1 MSQLNPWEEGYQTPP
16 SARELLESGA
26 PIIPQAPRPNIPSAP
41 LPPPFITKTENTG
54 MNRLGMLAG
63 PNEDVAKIVNKGAN
77 QNAARK
83 AEGRSPAEKQLLWS
97 AFASEYLRD
106 YNCELA
112 YIRACGRVGKKV
124 GKNPYAKGYAMRK
137 QPFVQALITKVVDAL
152 NEEELVTRKDVVL
165 GLWKEANNHDEDAN
179 GGSRVRALM
188 GLARIKQMDTKT
200 VKKEVAVQNVM
211 RVPVPPDNDAWAAA
225 ASESQR
231 ALKDDV
237 RT

>member
-1 MSQLNPWEEGYQTPP
+1 MSELNPWEAGYQ
-16 SARELLESGA
+16 A
-26 PIIPQAPRPNIPSAP
+26 PKPMIPSAP
-41 LPPPFITKTENTG
+41 KPNIPAAPSAPPFLEKTQNQG

-63 PNEDVAKIVNKGAN
+63 PNSDVDKIINKGSS
-77 QNAARK
+77 QQAARK
-83 AEGRSPAEKQLLWS
+83 AEGRSPAEKQLVWS
-97 AFASEYLRD
+97 RFASEYLRD
-106 YNCELA
+106 YNVELA
-112 YIRACGRVGKKV
+112 YIRATGKKC
-124 GKNPYAKGYAMRK
+124 KNAYRKGYTMLK
-137 QPFVQALITKVVDAL
+137 QPFVQALIKEVVDRL

-165 GLWKEANNHDEDAN
+165 GLWREANSHEEDAN

-200 VKKEVAVQNVM
+200 VEKKVEVQNVM

-225 ASESQR
+225 AAESQR

>member
-1 MSQLNPWEEGYQTPP
+1 MP
-16 SARELLESGA
+16 ST
-26 PIIPQAPRPNIPSAP
+26 PNIPSAP
-41 LPPPFITKTENTG
+41 RIEIPSAPSVPPFITKTENTG

-63 PNEDVAKIVNKGAN
+63 PNADVAKIVSSGAS
-77 QNAARK
+77 QKAARQ
-83 AEGRSPAEKQLLWS
+83 AEGRSPAEKQLMWS
-97 AFASEYLRD
+97 RFASEYLRD

-112 YIRACGRVGKKV
+112 YIRACAVIGKKP
-124 GKNPYAKGYAMRK
+124 GKNPYRKGYDMVR
-137 QPFVQALITKVVDAL
+137 QPFVQALIKEVVDAL

-211 RVPVPPDNDAWAAA
+211 RVPIPPDNDAWAAA

-231 ALKDDV
+231 ALKEDV